1 MHRTPRHAMRCYPV
15 GVLVTFTLSLFCAS
29 PPATALPVGRVAR
42 IGVLMPASAA
52 VASPALQAFQ
62 QALRA
67 RGDREGHPLVLEERF
82 AEGQYER
89 LPSLAAELVRL
100 PADVLVAG
108 SPSMVRAAT
117 QATSTIPIVGIGV
130 STGFFAS
137 FMRPG
142 ANLTGI
148 ASGGEEV
155 RKTGRALL
163 EEIVPGLSRAAV
175 LWDPHSGALRRRGL
189 ELGARLAGLRLQ
201 ALEVRGPDEIE
212 RAFAEATR
220 GGAEAL
226 IVPGSG
232 LFAMHQHR
240 IAELALNHRLP
251 TLAPFREFAEAGCLM
266 AYGPDLAELFRRA
279 APVVDQILQGAKPA
293 DLPVEP
299 PTRFELVINRKTATA
314 LGLTL
319 PPSLLSRADEVL
331 P

>member
-1 MHRTPRHAMRCYPV
+1 MRRHLM
-15 GVLVTFTLSLFCAS
+15 GVLVTLTLSLCCAAL
-29 PPATALPVGRVAR
+29 PATASPVGRISR
-42 IGVLMPASAA
+42 IGVLMPTSAA
-52 VASPALQAFQ
+52 IASPALQAFQ

-67 RGDREGHPLVLEERF
+67 RSDREGHTLVLEERF
-82 AEGQYER
+82 AQGRYER

-100 PADVLVAG
+100 PVDVLVAG
-108 SPSMVRAAT
+108 SPSMIRAAT
-117 QATSTIPIVGIGV
+117 QATTAIPIVGIGV
-130 STGFFAS
+130 PTGLFAS
-137 FMRPG
+137 FTRP

-155 RKTGRALL
+155 RKIGRALL
-163 EEIVPGLSRAAV
+163 EEVVPGLSRAAV

-201 ALEVRGPDEIE
+201 ALEVRGPDELE
-212 RAFAEATR
+212 WALAEAAR

-232 LFAMHQHR
+232 LFAMHQRR
-240 IAELALNHRLP
+240 IAELALTHRLP

-266 AYGPDLAELFRRA
+266 AYGPNLADLFRRA
-279 APVVDQILQGAKPA
+279 ATFVDQILQGAKPA
-293 DLPVEP
+293 DLSVEP
-299 PTRFELVINRKTATA
+299 PARFELVINRQTATA